1 MEDIFISYASE
12 DREQARRFAE
22 AFSARGWSVW
32 WDRHIVPGEAFDTRI
47 EQALDAARCVVVL
60 WSASSVA
67 SEWVRNEA
75 AVGAERGVLV
85 PAMIEPVKLPLEFR
99 RKQTADLSGWQG
111 EAEHAGLRPVCRRW
125 KRVLSEAGRLAD
137 PLFAAAQ
144 GPREAREGRRSVAG
158 ALLGAGVLAAG
169 ADLCA
174 CCSTRAEMSALT
186 RPGRRGRCRPW
197 RRPR

>member
-111 EAEHAGLRPVCRRW
+111 EAEHAGFASLCARRW
-125 KRVLSEAGRLAD
+125 KGAERGR
-137 PLFAAAQ
+137 
-144 GPREAREGRRSVAG
+144 
-158 ALLGAGVLAAG
+158 AAG
-169 ADLCA
+169 GSAPYSRRRGA
-174 CCSTRAEMSALT
+174 AEGGGT
-186 RPGRRGRCRPW
+186 RPGRITWLAGFARCR
-197 RRPR
+197 RPAGWC